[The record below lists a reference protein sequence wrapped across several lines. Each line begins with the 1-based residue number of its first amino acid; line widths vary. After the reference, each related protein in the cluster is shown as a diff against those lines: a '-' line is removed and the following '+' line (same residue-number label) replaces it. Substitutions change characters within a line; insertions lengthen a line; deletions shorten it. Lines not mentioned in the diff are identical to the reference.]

1 MLMSIEKFDPYG
13 SALPADSRDEAE
25 RRPAAS
31 VVLTRLGQYVFWLL
45 VILVV
50 ACRIAFFST
59 NLPFQFVDVPG
70 TTSGIAR

>member
-1 MLMSIEKFDPYG
+1 MSIEKFDPYG
-13 SALPADSRDEAE
+13 SVLPANPRDEAE
-25 RRPAAS
+25 PRTAAS
-31 VVLTRLGQYVFWLL
+31 MVLTRVGQYVFWLL

>member
-13 SALPADSRDEAE
+13 SALPANTREAE
-25 RRPAAS
+25 PRRAAS
-31 VVLTRLGQYVFWLL
+31 TVLARVGQYVFWLL
-45 VILVV
+45 VILIV
-50 ACRIAFFST
+50 ASRIAFFSS